1 MSSVAVN
8 NFQSVKD
15 EKSTLMSTY
24 SIARVTLTNEYT
36 YMTVYVIQ
44 VNDMSVLV
52 LYTPHQ
58 LQCTS
63 LWTLGEGGG
72 GVQFVEIQ

>member
-44 VNDMSVLV
+44 VNGMSVLV
-52 LYTPHQ
+52 L
-58 LQCTS
+58 
-63 LWTLGEGGG
+63 
-72 GVQFVEIQ
+72 